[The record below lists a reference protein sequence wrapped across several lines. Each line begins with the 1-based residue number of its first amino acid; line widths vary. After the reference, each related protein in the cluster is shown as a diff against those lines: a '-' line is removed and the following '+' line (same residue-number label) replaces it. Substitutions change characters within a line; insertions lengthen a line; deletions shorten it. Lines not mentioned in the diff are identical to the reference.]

1 MPSDRTPD
9 TPVTDWAAV
18 IAKATQLATEARTQT
33 ARPVSDSRLRRA
45 IFAIA
50 ATGYEPSVAITP
62 IIRDLLSG
70 QGVLIAGNAGTGK
83 TFLFRALN
91 MAMGACATRG
101 IQTAE
106 QIIANGLNGI
116 QGWYEQWDGSEL
128 VIDDLG
134 AERESVEY
142 GARDDL
148 LKSVIAH
155 RAERQTGR
163 THVTTNLDAKAIRDR
178 YGDRTLSRLVGMCRP
193 HRLDGPDRRRHGL
206 TSAPPAA
213 IMGDGMGGMI

>member
-1 MPSDRTPD
+1 MTSKPTTAPA
-9 TPVTDWAAV
+9 TDWAAV
-18 IAKATQLATEARTQT
+18 IAKAAKLATDAQTQT
-33 ARPVSDSRLRRA
+33 ARPVSDCRLRRA
-45 IFAIA
+45 IFALA
-50 ATGYEPSVAITP
+50 ATGYEPSEAVTP

-70 QGVLIAGNAGTGK
+70 QGVIVAGNPGTGK

-91 MAMGACATRG
+91 MAMGSCPTRG

-106 QIIANGLNGI
+106 QIIANGLDGI
-116 QGWYEQWDGSEL
+116 KGWCEQWDGSEL

-134 AERESVEY
+134 AERESVEF

-163 THVTTNLDAKAIRDR
+163 THVTTNLDARAIRDR

-193 HRLDGPDRRRHGL
+193 HRLDGRDRRKAQRG
-206 TSAPPAA
+206 T
-213 IMGDGMGGMI
+213 